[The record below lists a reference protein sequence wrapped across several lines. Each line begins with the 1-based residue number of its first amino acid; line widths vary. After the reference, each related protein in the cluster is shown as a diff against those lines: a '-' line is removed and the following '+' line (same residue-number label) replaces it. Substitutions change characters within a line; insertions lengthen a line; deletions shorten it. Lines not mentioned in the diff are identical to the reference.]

1 VVVMG
6 LFWRL
11 FAPKPLKKA
20 RRSVRK
26 VTHPVRTLT
35 PRPVKRVRRAA
46 FQATHPWEAVEHGA
60 ENQIVHALRGGRR
73 PTRRGSPT
81 VAANGATSAQVRAWA
96 KRSGYQVSDKGRL
109 PGHVVD
115 AYNRRR

>member
-1 VVVMG
+1 MG

-11 FAPKPLKKA
+11 LAPKTLKKA

-35 PRPVKRVRRAA
+35 PRPAKRVRRAA
-46 FQATHPWEAVEHGA
+46 FQATRPWEVVEHSA

-73 PTRRGSPT
+73 PSSPA
-81 VAANGATSAQVRAWA
+81 VAENGATSAQVRAWA
-96 KRSGYQVSDKGRL
+96 KRSGYQVADKGRL
-109 PGHVVD
+109 PGHVVN